1 MLPNGKLIEYNNN
14 IYQTGMLRLLT
25 QSDYNTLN
33 SYIDSV
39 NNSKLQ
45 LTYGTYTGTGAR
57 QKYINV
63 GHTLKAVF
71 VVLGGYDFNETTALA
86 VNGNDAYVDFDG
98 SRIFYLSVSSTGF
111 NVYYIHDNAYYT
123 SKTNI
128 SNSRYIYIAFY

>member
-1 MLPNGKLIEYNNN
+1 
-14 IYQTGMLRLLT
+14 MLRLLT

-57 QKYINV
+57 QRYINV
-63 GHTLKAVF
+63 GHVLKAVL
-71 VVLGGYDFNETTALA
+71 VVLSGYDFNGDNGTSALA
-86 VNGNDAYVDFDG
+86 VNGNSAYIDFDG
-98 SRIFYLSVSSTGF
+98 NRISYLSVSSTGF
-111 NVYYIHDNAYYT
+111 NVYYIHDNSYYS
-123 SKTNI
+123 SKTNF